1 MKERCIAI
9 VLAAGQGKR
18 MGGTV
23 HKQYLDLGGK
33 PILAH
38 TLKVFEDSDL
48 IDEVLLVTGA
58 DERAGKSAM
67 ILYGMVCRTL
77 TRGKRKKTLMCSYMM
92 EPDPL

>member
-58 DERAGKSAM
+58 DE
-67 ILYGMVCRTL
+67 
-77 TRGKRKKTLMCSYMM
+77 
-92 EPDPL
+92 

>member
-58 DERAGKSAM
+58 DERGLSL
-67 ILYGMVCRTL
+67 IHI
-77 TRGKRKKTLMCSYMM
+77 
-92 EPDPL
+92 

>member
-48 IDEVLLVTGA
+48 IDEIG
-58 DERAGKSAM
+58 RAH
-67 ILYGMVCRTL
+67 V
-77 TRGKRKKTLMCSYMM
+77 
-92 EPDPL
+92 